1 MTKIDTQL
9 LGFTLRSPLVAA
21 SGPMSCDFAA
31 IERLAMA
38 GIGAI
43 VTKTILLSPSVNPRP
58 CLYRG
63 KGYFLN
69 TERCS
74 TLPLQRWLD
83 NELPRLKQLNI
94 PIIASIGMTPAEV
107 ERLAGPVVEAGAD
120 MLELSIFTPYD
131 DPTPMEEAIRRVKAV
146 VDVPVSVKLS
156 ANVHD
161 IVEFG
166 RAVRDAGANAISAI
180 DALKA
185 GLHVDMETRRPVL
198 LEQGFGRISGEA
210 IKALALYHVA
220 QLAHYVGLP
229 LIGTG
234 GVMSGADALA
244 MIACGATAVGVC
256 TALIVKGPEI
266 ITEVNEQMA
275 QFMRQHKI
283 ESLTAL
289 QGDALS
295 RIDFPASIEER
306 REYEK
311 QRVELPDRVALIDQ
325 SLCTRCQTCYRVC
338 PHKAVERRG
347 EAFFVHPS
355 LCQGCGLCVS
365 MCPVGAIRYAQES
378 DKGR

>member
-1 MTKIDTQL
+1 
-9 LGFTLRSPLVAA
+9 
-21 SGPMSCDFAA
+21 
-31 IERLAMA
+31 
-38 GIGAI
+38 
-43 VTKTILLSPSVNPRP
+43 
-58 CLYRG
+58 
-63 KGYFLN
+63 
-69 TERCS
+69 
-74 TLPLQRWLD
+74 
-83 NELPRLKQLNI
+83 
-94 PIIASIGMTPAEV
+94 
-107 ERLAGPVVEAGAD
+107 
-120 MLELSIFTPYD
+120 
-131 DPTPMEEAIRRVKAV
+131 
-146 VDVPVSVKLS
+146 
-156 ANVHD
+156 
-161 IVEFG
+161 
-166 RAVRDAGANAISAI
+166 
-180 DALKA
+180 
-185 GLHVDMETRRPVL
+185 
-198 LEQGFGRISGEA
+198 
-210 IKALALYHVA
+210 
-220 QLAHYVGLP
+220 
-229 LIGTG
+229 
-234 GVMSGADALA
+234 

-355 LCQGCGLCVS
+355 LCQGCGLCIS
-365 MCPVGAIRYAQES
+365 MCLVGAIRYAQES